1 MLKPDEPLHLNERKN
16 SLPNWLFL
24 FGMAYAFMHVM
35 PSFLTHDVKNRLNTG
50 DLLNF
55 FTPFVV
61 IPIVWKI
68 FFILRQNLL
77 AVSERKIR
85 AAWILLL
92 FSSILYV
99 NGQGMNL
106 SANAIA
112 RHLNDMKDAPV
123 FWLDYF
129 FDETMGHIFWHSGM
143 IGISLSFLL
152 LAAQAKPVAAERQ
165 IFAGAACYSFAY
177 FTDAVE
183 GQTVPLLFPSAL
195 LILIWI
201 LFYRKKQ
208 PRAFTENPVTL
219 FFVAGYAMA
228 VMLFL
233 IWWILQG
240 GFPQFSELRWI

>member
-1 MLKPDEPLHLNERKN
+1 MPKPHEFPDREKN
-16 SLPNWLFL
+16 NLSLWLLL
-24 FGMAYAFMHVM
+24 FGGVYAFMHIM
-35 PSFLTHDVKNRLNTG
+35 PAFLPHDIKNRLTTG

-61 IPIVWKI
+61 IPVVWKI
-68 FFILRQNLL
+68 YFILRQNLR
-77 AVSERKIR
+77 AVSEQKIR

-112 RHLNDMKDAPV
+112 RHLDDMKDTPI

-129 FDETMGHIFWHSGM
+129 FDETMGHIFWHSSM
-143 IGISLSFLL
+143 IGISLGFLF
-152 LAAQAKPVAAERQ
+152 LAAKLKPVTTRWQ
-165 IFAGAACYSFAY
+165 TFAGAACYSFAY

-183 GQTVPLLFPSAL
+183 GQTVPLLFPSAV
-195 LILIWI
+195 LILVWI
-201 LFYRKKQ
+201 LFYQKK
-208 PRAFTENPVTL
+208 PTRSFTENPVML
-219 FFVAGYAMA
+219 FFLFGYAMA

-233 IWWILQG
+233 IWWIWQG
-240 GFPQFSELRWI
+240 SFPQFSELGWV